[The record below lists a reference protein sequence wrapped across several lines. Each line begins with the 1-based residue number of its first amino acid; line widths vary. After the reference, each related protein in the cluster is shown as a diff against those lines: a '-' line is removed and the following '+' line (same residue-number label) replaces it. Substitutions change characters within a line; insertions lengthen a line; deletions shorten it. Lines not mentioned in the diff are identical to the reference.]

1 VAEEKDK
8 DDDIDRLRRML
19 AGVHEKRNEPSRLKN
34 IITRLRTRKIRETK
48 RETKQKRKTD
58 AA

>member
-1 VAEEKDK
+1 MAEEKD
-8 DDDIDRLRRML
+8 DDIERLRRML
-19 AGVHEKRNEPSRLKN
+19 AGVHEKRQEPSRLKN

-48 RETKQKRKTD
+48 RDTKQKRKTD